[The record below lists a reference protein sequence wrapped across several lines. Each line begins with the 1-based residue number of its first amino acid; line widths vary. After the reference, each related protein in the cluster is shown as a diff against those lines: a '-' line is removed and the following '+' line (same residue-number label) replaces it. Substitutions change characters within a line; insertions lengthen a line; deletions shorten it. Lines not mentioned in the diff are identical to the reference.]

1 MALSGA
7 VRGLLFHKGMEQV
20 QIKSTIF
27 LFVIALSLVAG
38 CAGDGRGH
46 AGAQSGDA
54 ETNAGAEPAHAPS
67 ATDEAASI
75 PDAQLSDPLRGT
87 VKETMDSGGYTYLL
101 VAADRIEV
109 WAAARKFAVAVGDEV
124 ELAGLQLM
132 RNFRSPSLGR
142 VFEEIQ
148 FVGLAKVIGDGDSA
162 KNADTQ
168 ASNGGLPPGH
178 PRLTADGEVPGAAQV
193 QPPSRDLPQGHPSLA
208 GDAAT
213 TRSNPFAGS
222 EVSRIDKLAD
232 GITVAEL
239 FAKKESLAGK
249 IVKFRGQVVKAS
261 RMILGSNWLHVRDGT
276 GEVGSNDITVTSK
289 KDFATVGSYV
299 VIVGTLGVDK
309 DFGAG
314 YSYDV
319 IVEDATVV
327 ADTGHQDEKGPG
339 PEKVKETSASGTEAD
354 DTP

>member
-1 MALSGA
+1 
-7 VRGLLFHKGMEQV
+7 MEHV
-20 QIKSTIF
+20 QNKPTVF
-27 LFVIALSLVAG
+27 LFVIALSLVTG

-54 ETNAGAEPAHAPS
+54 EANAAPQS
-67 ATDEAASI
+67 DDATSITDAAASI
-75 PDAQLSDPLRGT
+75 PGGQLSDPLRGT

-101 VAADRIEV
+101 VASGRNEV

-124 ELAGLQLM
+124 ELAGLQRM
-132 RNFRSPSLGR
+132 RNFRSRSLGR

-148 FVGLAKVIGDGDSA
+148 FVGLAKVLGDGDTG
-162 KNADTQ
+162 KNAETK
-168 ASNGGLPPGH
+168 ASSGDLPPGH
-178 PRLTADGEVPGAAQV
+178 PPLTGDGETPKVAEV
-193 QPPSRDLPQGHPSLA
+193 QPPSRDLPPGHPSLT
-208 GDAAT
+208 GDAAPQE
-213 TRSNPFAGS
+213 SKPLADPKMS
-222 EVSRIDKLAD
+222 QIEKLAD

-239 FAKKESLAGK
+239 FAKKEELAGK

-261 RMILGSNWLHVRDGT
+261 RMILGSNWLHIRDGT

-289 KDFATVGSYV
+289 KDFAAVGSFV
-299 VIVGTLGVDK
+299 VIVGTLGVDR

-327 ADTGHQDEKGPG
+327 ADTGRQDQKGHGPG
-339 PEKVKETSASGTEAD
+339 KVKEESAIGSEPGGA
-354 DTP
+354 P